1 MGAGSNLGEGLIFAS
16 FCLLKEGGIYPTG
29 YPAEKLSYEGERMLW
44 KNKAIYLVEYCYQDA
59 LGVLFIQL
67 ISKVPTLEQVST
79 LEQENNVGTVYD
91 SGTELSYNNGRKI
104 SIA

>member
-44 KNKAIYLVEYCYQDA
+44 KNKAIYLVGYSFQDA
-59 LGVLFIQL
+59 LDVLPFYHMYEFSGGLKLCDEMLSEHIK
-67 ISKVPTLEQVST
+67 SKPVIPILRQRR
-79 LEQENNVGTVYD
+79 
-91 SGTELSYNNGRKI
+91 GRRRGK
-104 SIA
+104 